1 MFDMKLVFSRSFT
14 FAGYASRSEF
24 WTGYLALIILGIP
37 VFILDKVFNQLVGNL
52 FAEFWLGYAQT
63 FNLAPLIYGQGGFSG
78 LGTAIYLTFM
88 PGAIQLVFSLF
99 ATVFVAASSTRR
111 LRDSGWF
118 PHLYWL
124 VIMSNLGSLG
134 LSLLGAN
141 RMASYAIGQDVTQA
155 NFLVANVL
163 TIGGG
168 IAGML
173 SLAAIVIWLVGVSL
187 PTKPRLS

>member
-1 MFDMKLVFSRSFT
+1 MFDLKLVFSRSFR
-14 FAGYASRSEF
+14 FSGYASRSEF

-37 VFILDKVFNQLVGNL
+37 VFILDKVFNQIAGNV
-52 FAEFWLGYAQT
+52 FADFWFGYAQIV
-63 FNLAPLIYGQGGFSG
+63 NLAPLIYGQSGFSG
-78 LGTAIYLTFM
+78 IGSAIYLTLM
-88 PGAIQLVFSLF
+88 PGLIQALFSLF

-124 VIMSNLGSLG
+124 VIVCNLGSAG

-141 RMASYAIGQDVTQA
+141 RMASYAMGADVTQS
-155 NFLVANVL
+155 NFLVANAL
-163 TIGGG
+163 TIGGA
-168 IAGML
+168 IT
-173 SLAAIVIWLVGVSL
+173 SLLAFAAVVIWLVGVSL